1 MQVLGL
7 LHDQLRVLTAWLQTD
22 EATCRYRGAL
32 LQCTY
37 NNIALWRSPEP
48 TGKCRLCASMGRGRR
63 QAQDVFVQPQQQPT
77 LGFGAGVER
86 ADVRFQ
92 RGCCTPACF
101 TFWVN
106 KVWKSVEGLN
116 AGRWNVA
123 HGGRTEVEM
132 SSRRWMHACK
142 IWELHVKMDSVC
154 LKCEQ
159 NQIKINQSS
168 VSELS

>member
-1 MQVLGL
+1 M
-7 LHDQLRVLTAWLQTD
+7 
-22 EATCRYRGAL
+22 
-32 LQCTY
+32 
-37 NNIALWRSPEP
+37 PP
-48 TGKCRLCASMGRGRR
+48 LCFHGEGRR

-86 ADVRFQ
+86 ADVIFQ

-106 KVWKSVEGLN
+106 KVWRSVEGLS
-116 AGRWNVA
+116 ATRWNVA
-123 HGGRTEVEM
+123 HGGRAEVER

-154 LKCEQ
+154 VWTKSNEKKSKLCFWAQLKEGQ
-159 NQIKINQSS
+159 HHIYRISYLLMAFNSRLKSFHTEII
-168 VSELS
+168 